1 VLVLVRIFQKPFGF
15 SLMQRY
21 HYPMPIK
28 LIIFDL
34 DGTLVDSL
42 ADITNAV
49 NYAVK
54 PICMDGQSEDTIR
67 PLVGGGISGLLSQ
80 LVGEG
85 RAAFHGEA
93 VDRFISFYNDHAV
106 DHTSVYP
113 GVDEVLRRFSGYYM
127 GLVSNKREG
136 LVKKI
141 LSELGLD
148 HYFGQIYGSDSAGDK
163 KPSPAPIVKM
173 MEYFAVSAVETMIV
187 GDGEADIGAGKA
199 AGITTVSVTY
209 GYRSKEQ
216 LSGADFYIDDI
227 KELPDLI
234 NKL

>member
-1 VLVLVRIFQKPFGF
+1 
-15 SLMQRY
+15 MQRY

-42 ADITNAV
+42 TDITNAV

-54 PICMDGQSEDTIR
+54 PIGMGGQSEDMIR

-80 LVGEG
+80 LVVESNTV
-85 RAAFHGEA
+85 FLGEA
-93 VDRFISFYNDHAV
+93 VERFISYYSEHTA
-106 DHTSVYP
+106 DHTSAYP
-113 GVDEVLRRFSGYYM
+113 GVDEVLRQFSGYYM
-127 GLVSNKREG
+127 GLISNKREQ

-148 HYFGQIYGSDSAGDK
+148 PYFGQIYGSDSAEEK
-163 KPSPAPIVKM
+163 KPSPVPIIKM
-173 MEYFAVSAVETMIV
+173 MESFGVTAGEAMIV

-209 GYRSKEQ
+209 GYRTKEQ
-216 LSGADFYIDDI
+216 LSGADYYMDNI
-227 KELPDLI
+227 KELPVLI
-234 NKL
+234 NRL